1 MWLLRINII
10 TIVYRKIYTLS
21 MCSSGRKQEYIHLFC
36 EQDDLRYLL
45 LSMPALHSLSVK
57 RNSIKL
63 IPQVER
69 SNEAYAIGNNKK

>member
-1 MWLLRINII
+1 M
-10 TIVYRKIYTLS
+10 
-21 MCSSGRKQEYIHLFC
+21 FC
-36 EQDDLRYLL
+36 EQDDLRYSL